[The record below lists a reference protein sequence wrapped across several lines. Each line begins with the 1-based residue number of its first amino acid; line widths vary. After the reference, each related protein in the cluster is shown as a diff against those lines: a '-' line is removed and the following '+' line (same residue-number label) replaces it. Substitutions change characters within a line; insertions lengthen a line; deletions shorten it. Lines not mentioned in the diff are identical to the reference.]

1 MGHLVVRET
10 WVRIPIKNIC
20 TSFGFEPMTLRAQT
34 IERSLKPRYYES
46 CHDIFEYFRL
56 SKAVS
61 IQQDQSSFNLCFFT
75 QILSN
80 AFTMYIFYQ
89 RVAAV
94 SRF

>member
-1 MGHLVVRET
+1 MEVRTENLC
-10 WVRIPIKNIC
+10 VN
-20 TSFGFEPMTLRAQT
+20 
-34 IERSLKPRYYES
+34 ES
-46 CHDIFEYFRL
+46 VPVDDIFEYFRL